1 MLSTLGTRTVL
12 RITMIRGYN
21 DDDEM
26 IPAFA
31 SLLQKSNVH
40 FVEIK
45 SYMHIGRSTNRLEHS
60 DMLEM
65 DEVRSFADK
74 LVQENNAFTAMDES
88 EISKIVILQNK
99 KRFIDRFIPAYC

>member
-1 MLSTLGTRTVL
+1 M
-12 RITMIRGYN
+12 YE
-21 DDDEM
+21 EM

-65 DEVRSFADK
+65 D
-74 LVQENNAFTAMDES
+74 
-88 EISKIVILQNK
+88 
-99 KRFIDRFIPAYC
+99 

>member
-1 MLSTLGTRTVL
+1 MLSTLDTRTVL
-12 RITMIRGYN
+12 RITLIRDYN
-21 DDDEM
+21 DNEEM

-31 SLLQKSNVH
+31 SLLLQSNAH

-65 DEVRSFADK
+65 DEIRSFANK
-74 LVQENNAFTAMDES
+74 LTQENNTFTVMDES
-88 EISKIVILQNK
+88 EISRIVILQNK
-99 KRFIDRFIPAYC
+99 KRFVDRFIPSYC

>member
-1 MLSTLGTRTVL
+1 
-12 RITMIRGYN
+12 MIRGYN
-21 DDDEM
+21 DNEEI

-31 SLLQKSNVH
+31 SLLRQSNAH

-65 DEVRSFADK
+65 DEVRSFANK
-74 LVQENNAFTAMDES
+74 LAQENSDFTVMDES
-88 EISKIVILQNK
+88 GISRIVILQNK

>member
-12 RITMIRGYN
+12 RITLIRGYN
-21 DDDEM
+21 DNEEM
-26 IPAFA
+26 IPVFA

-45 SYMHIGRSTNRLEHS
+45 SYMHIGRSTNRLEYS

-65 DEVRSFADK
+65 EEVRSFADK
-74 LVQENNAFTAMDES
+74 LSQENNTFVVMDES
-88 EISKIVILQNK
+88 EISRIVILQNK
-99 KRFIDRFIPAYC
+99 KRFVDRFIPAYC